1 MKKNTMS
8 SADVPQVRISGGRRL
23 MGVSWTVTVYAATPA
38 AGERGVE
45 AALDEVERLEAI
57 LSDYRADSEL
67 SRLSA
72 AAPMESPLPVSDE
85 MWEVLSRAVEYRDAS
100 DGAFD
105 PTVGP
110 LTTLWRQSRRS
121 GALPLPAKLDAA
133 RAAVG
138 AGALVLVDAPRGV
151 RLTRPRMRLDLGG
164 IGMGY
169 AIDRALAILAAQG
182 IARARSIA

>member
-1 MKKNTMS
+1 MEKNTMS

-23 MGVSWTVTVYAATPA
+23 MGVPWTVTVYAATPA

-45 AALDEVERLEAI
+45 AALDGVERLEAI

-72 AAPMESPLPVSDE
+72 AAPTESPLPVSDE
-85 MWEVLSRAVEYRDAS
+85 MWEILTRAVAFRDAS

-121 GALPLPAKLDAA
+121 GA
-133 RAAVG
+133 RRG
-138 AGALVLVDAPRGV
+138 A
-151 RLTRPRMRLDLGG
+151 
-164 IGMGY
+164 
-169 AIDRALAILAAQG
+169 
-182 IARARSIA
+182 